1 MIMINT
7 DVIKQELEIFLNQ
20 YPTLKMMLLVIIS
33 GLIIFLGY
41 KLGSFTYRL
50 FT

>member
-41 KLGSFTYRL
+41 KLGSITYRL